1 MNHKRRQFL
10 IAGTVLFSSGSR
22 RLVASDGEI
31 AQASHGP
38 DALEKAIRWLM
49 GDAGNAEVAVAF
61 HDVATREELLIQA
74 EVTHHAASTM
84 KVPIMMEVFRELE
97 DKTLSLDERIA
108 VKNEFTSIA
117 DGGAFSLKVEDDS
130 ETTLY
135 KRIGE
140 KLTLREL
147 VRLMITES
155 SNIATNMVVE
165 RVTAARV
172 TEFMRTLGAG
182 DVHVLRGVED
192 NKAYARGLNNTTTAR
207 GLMLILQRLAE
218 RRVVSATASEQMLA
232 ILREQRF
239 NEGIPAGLPA
249 GMSVAHKTG
258 AFGKVYH
265 DAAIAEPRGRKPYV
279 LVVLT
284 RGFEQPTRAHKF
296 VANISRTIYQH
307 TTADRGA
314 PPRVD

>member
-1 MNHKRRQFL
+1 MNLKRRHFL
-10 IAGTVLFSSGSR
+10 GAFIWLSAQRSLFSLAGAR
-22 RLVASDGEI
+22 G
-31 AQASHGP
+31 QAPRESNGLETAIH
-38 DALEKAIRWLM
+38 ALFR
-49 GDAGNAEVAVAF
+49 DAGKADVAVAF
-61 HDVATREELLIQA
+61 HDLVTREEVLIEA
-74 EVTHHAASTM
+74 DVNHHAASTM
-84 KVPIMMEVFRELE
+84 KVPIMMEVYREVA
-97 DKTLSLDERIA
+97 DMTLSLDERIA

-117 DGGAFSLKVEDDS
+117 DGSPFSLKVEDDS

-135 KRIGE
+135 KRLGE
-140 KLTLREL
+140 KLTIREL

-172 TEFMRTLGAG
+172 SEFMRRLGAG

-207 GLMLILQRLAE
+207 GLMLILRRLAG
-218 RRVVSATASEQMLA
+218 RNVVSAKASEEMLT
-232 ILREQRF
+232 ILRGQKF

-249 GMSVAHKTG
+249 GTSVAHKTG

-265 DAAIAEPRGRKPYV
+265 DAAIVEPHGRKPYV

-284 RGFEQPTRAHKF
+284 RGIEKEARAHKL
-296 VANISRTIYQH
+296 VAEISRTVYQH
-307 TTADRGA
+307 ATATRSA
-314 PPRVD
+314 RAI